1 MGIEKRAFG
10 TTADGREVD
19 AYMLTGGPVSMEV
32 ITYGGI
38 VTRLLAP
45 DRDGKVADVLLGFDT
60 LADYEADNPYF
71 GAIIGRYGNRIA
83 NARFTL
89 EGKEY
94 HLAANEPPHHLHG
107 GDKGFDKVVWSA
119 EAAEQAG
126 RNVLRLTYVSPA
138 GEEGYPGTLKV
149 VVTYTLTDAGDW
161 VIDYQADTDQ
171 PTPINLTQHSYF
183 NLAGHA
189 GPPVLDHELLLT
201 ADRFLPV
208 DETLIPTGER
218 RPVDAGSMDFTSTKP
233 IGRDIDQTGGGYDHC
248 YLLPGGAS
256 PEPVLAAR
264 TLEPTSGRVLEMHT
278 TEPAFQLYTGNFL
291 DGHHVGKCGQAY
303 AGRTGFCLE
312 AQHLPDSP
320 NQPDF
325 PSTTLAPGATYRQKT
340 IYRFTTD

>member
-45 DRDGKVADVLLGFDT
+45 DRDGKVADVVLGFDT

-83 NARFTL
+83 QARFTL
-89 EGKEY
+89 NGTEY
-94 HLAANEPPHHLHG
+94 PLAANEPPHHLHG

-119 EAAEQAG
+119 DADEQTG

-149 VVTYTLTDAGDW
+149 TVTYTLTDTGDW

-218 RPVDAGSMDFTSTKP
+218 RPVDGGPMDFTSTKP

-248 YLLPGGAS
+248 YVLPGGAS

-264 TLEPTSGRVLEMHT
+264 ALEPTSGRVLEMHT

-291 DGHHVGKCGQAY
+291 DGHHVGKCSQAY

-312 AQHLPDSP
+312 AQHFPDSP
-320 NQPDF
+320 NQADF
-325 PSTTLAPGATYRQKT
+325 PSTILAPGETYRQMT